1 MVIALHAERVPG
13 EPYAVRWVAATDGV
27 PTGRVVSA
35 PGDLGR
41 RFADGT
47 LSAGL
52 VEHTAGGL
60 WLRAGLSWRDEG
72 PAVSAALRAALAE
85 PEAWVVEP
93 ARGEIL
99 EHVTLDLLDGSVGD
113 FVRSHGGS
121 VAAERDGDV
130 VTIQLGGACEHCPAA
145 EHTLHQ
151 RLIGELRRRC
161 PDLVELNSRGGRLNL
176 SLSGASD

>member
-1 MVIALHAERVPG
+1 MIALHAERVPG
-13 EPYAVRWVAATDGV
+13 ETHAVRWVAATDGV
-27 PTGRVVSA
+27 AAGRVVGA
-35 PGDLGR
+35 PGELGR

-52 VEHTAGGL
+52 VEHTAVWL
-60 WLRAGLSWRDEG
+60 WLRDGLSWRDEG

-85 PEAWVVEP
+85 PSGWIIEP
-93 ARGEIL
+93 AAGEIL
-99 EHVTLDLLDGSVGD
+99 ERVTLDLLDGSVGD

-121 VAAERDGDV
+121 VAAERDGEV
-130 VTIQLGGACEHCPAA
+130 VTVKLGGACEHCPAA

-161 PDLVELNSRGGRLNL
+161 PDLMELDSRGGRLTL
-176 SLSGASD
+176 SLSGASG

>member
-13 EPYAVRWVAATDGV
+13 EPRAVRWVAATDGV
-27 PTGRVVSA
+27 PAGRVVNA

-52 VEHTAGGL
+52 VERTAVWL
-60 WLRAGLSWRDEG
+60 WLRDGLSWRDEG

-85 PEAWVVEP
+85 PQGWVVEP
-93 ARGEIL
+93 APGEIL
-99 EHVTLDLLDGSVGD
+99 ERVTLDLIDGSVGD

-145 EHTLHQ
+145 EHTLQQ

-161 PDLVELNSRGGRLNL
+161 PDLVELDARDGRLNL
-176 SLSGASD
+176 SLVGS